1 MAAQT
6 ESPAH
11 VAARVIAAIGRAD
24 FPERLLS
31 VYRDLAGC
39 DLCSA
44 FLWESQ
50 RAPKLLFAVGVH
62 PQISGFALSASR
74 AYAKQ
79 YWQLDAAVRP
89 NEAHSASG
97 LSLLRT
103 IAADIRDPDYRRYC
117 YQRGG
122 ISERL
127 TLFDAA
133 LPIVSVSGY
142 RTVSRGPTTSQVAQR
157 MADAGPTLIAALR
170 RHNELIDRATQSE
183 FSPSRGDLLEWAREC
198 GLSAR
203 EAEVA
208 AGLTM
213 GQSQSDIAK
222 SSGLALNSVITYRRR
237 AYQKLKVADRRE
249 LRAMCER
256 MTSPTPPL
264 RHYPAQ
270 T

>member
-1 MAAQT
+1 MTAQT
-6 ESPAH
+6 VSPAQI
-11 VAARVIAAIGRAD
+11 AARVIAAIGRAD

-44 FLWESQ
+44 FAWESE
-50 RAPKLLFAVGVH
+50 RAPKLLFAAGVH

-74 AYAKQ
+74 AYEKQ
-79 YWQLDAAVRP
+79 YWQRDASVRRS
-89 NEAHSASG
+89 EMHSSSG
-97 LSLLRT
+97 LSLVRT
-103 IAADIRDPDYRRYC
+103 IAADIRDPDYRRDC

-127 TLFDAA
+127 TLFDTD
-133 LPIVSVSGY
+133 LPFVSVSGY
-142 RTVSRGPTTSQVAQR
+142 RTASRGPTPSHVAQR
-157 MADAGPTLIAALR
+157 IADAGPTLIAALR
-170 RHNELIDRATQSE
+170 RHSELLERAIQTNAL
-183 FSPSRGDLLEWAREC
+183 SRSDLLEWAREL

-208 AGLTM
+208 AGLAM

-222 SSGLALNSVITYRRR
+222 GSGLGLNSVITYRRR
-237 AYQKLKVADRRE
+237 AYQKLQVADRRE
-249 LRAMCER
+249 LQAMCGR
-256 MTSPTPPL
+256 MISPEDPP
-264 RHYPAQ
+264 RHYSAE

>member
-6 ESPAH
+6 TSPAQI
-11 VAARVIAAIGRAD
+11 AARVIAAIGRAD

-31 VYRDLAGC
+31 VYRDVAGC

-44 FLWESQ
+44 FVWESQ
-50 RAPKLLFAVGVH
+50 RAPKLLFAAGVH

-79 YWQLDAAVRP
+79 YWQRDTAVRR
-89 NEAHSASG
+89 SAILSSSG

-103 IAADIRDPDYRRYC
+103 TATDIRDPDYRRDC

-127 TLFDAA
+127 TLFDTAF
-133 LPIVSVSGY
+133 PIVSVSGY

-157 MADAGPTLIAALR
+157 MADAGPTLVAALR
-170 RHNELIDRATQSE
+170 RHNELIERAAQNE
-183 FSPSRGDLLEWAREC
+183 LAPSRGDLIDWAREC

-208 AGLTM
+208 ASIAM
-213 GQSQSDIAK
+213 GHSQSDIAK
-222 SSGLALNSVITYRRR
+222 STGLGLNSVITYRRR
-237 AYQKLKVADRRE
+237 AYQKLQVADRRE
-249 LRAMCER
+249 LRAMCGR
-256 MTSPTPPL
+256 MISPADPL
-264 RHYPAQ
+264 RHFPAE